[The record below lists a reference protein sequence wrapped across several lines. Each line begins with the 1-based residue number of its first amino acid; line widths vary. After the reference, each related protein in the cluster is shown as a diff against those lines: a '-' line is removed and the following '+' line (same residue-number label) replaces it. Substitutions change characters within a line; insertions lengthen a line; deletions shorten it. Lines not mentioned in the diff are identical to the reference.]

1 MFQVC
6 APHWNI
12 HNSFPSFQLQ
22 QHRQSIIVL
31 AFIACLDKI
40 IKMYLVL
47 SHNSTWLSNNTNTTV
62 YLPINAYLQSYSRA
76 YFLGSPV
83 QPTANPSATYA
94 LSVRVCSIRVCG
106 TEPKKLAVVGPC
118 TMHDCSVVGLQL

>member
-1 MFQVC
+1 MFQIC

-12 HNSFPSFQLQ
+12 YNSFPSFQLQ

-31 AFIACLDKI
+31 AFVACLDKI
-40 IKMYLVL
+40 KCTLYCLIIPLGCLTIPTPLYI
-47 SHNSTWLSNNTNTTV
+47 
-62 YLPINAYLQSYSRA
+62 YQSMRTYNHVVGCIFWAHQCNLR
-76 YFLGSPV
+76 PV
-83 QPTANPSATYA
+83 CAC
-94 LSVRVCSIRVCG
+94 VCSIRVCG